1 MIKSNGGII
10 GPDNVTT
17 GGAFGTASGVFKLGE
32 VTNLIK
38 DSKWPTAGPQGFQ
51 VANSCRFNEASAD
64 SLHRATGETT
74 GSTKWTLST
83 WIKRSTLGSFADGG
97 TFMGTYASTSKRSQ
111 FAFLDNDKLY
121 WNANNGAGTEG
132 SATTAAVF
140 RDVSAWYHVVLKI
153 DTTQS
158 SQSDRCK
165 IYVNNVE
172 QSLTFSGAM
181 PAQNEANTGMY
192 GSQYIGASFYNTG
205 TDRHFGGYLAET
217 VMIDNSALEPD
228 QFGEFNSQT
237 GIWVPKS
244 VTGLTF
250 GTNGFYC
257 DYKDSSALGNDANGS
272 NNLTVTNLTSIDQ
285 STDTC
290 STNFATM
297 NPLSNYYNSD
307 AAFSDGN
314 NTVECGGT
322 ASAAITSTIG
332 ASSGKWYA
340 EFKNISGSG
349 GGSVFGIESLSY
361 QTGVTHYV
369 GYNSYSWGY
378 FQQDGKIK
386 NNNSDIATYSSQTNG
401 DICGI
406 ALDLDNNKL
415 YFSKNGTW
423 QNSADPSAGTGGIS
437 ITAPASTD
445 TGVYLFSGS
454 DDNQYASRTFS
465 SDFGS
470 PVYAI
475 SSGNTDGNGF
485 GNFEYAVPTGYLSLN
500 TKNLAAVLA

>member
-1 MIKSNGGII
+1 MSLII
-10 GPDNVTT
+10 PANS
-17 GGAFGTASGVFKLGE
+17 AAASGGYAV
-32 VTNLIK
+32 
-38 DSKWPTAGPQGFQ
+38 D
-51 VANSCRFNEASAD
+51 NSCRFNEASAD
-64 SLHRATGETT
+64 SLHRATSQTN

-83 WIKRSTLGSFADGG
+83 WIKRSTLGSLDNGG

-228 QFGEFNSQT
+228 QFGEFDEDS
-237 GIWVPKS
+237 GIWKPIDVS
-244 VTGLTF
+244 GLTF

-257 DYKDSSALGNDANGS
+257 DYKNSSALGNDANGS
-272 NNLTVTNLTSIDQ
+272 NNLTVTNLTATDQ

-290 STNFATM
+290 TNNFATLS
-297 NPLSNYYNSD
+297 PLWNSFNQGDLSEGNVKSSMTSGVYRSNL
-307 AAFSDGN
+307 
-314 NTVECGGT
+314 
-322 ASAAITSTIG
+322 ASFGVSQ
-332 ASSGKWYA
+332 GKWYWEIKLTQA
-340 EFKNISGSG
+340 SNMNFHVYGVTDESTNKNIDFKSLTGTTAFNNTTGKMLIDGSED
-349 GGSVFGIESLSY
+349 GSASAVFA
-361 QTGVTHYV
+361 Q
-369 GYNSYSWGY
+369 
-378 FQQDGKIK
+378 
-386 NNNSDIATYSSQTNG
+386 G
-401 DICGI
+401 DIVGI
-406 ALDLDNNKL
+406 ALNMDDKQISI
-415 YFSKNGTW
+415 YKNG
-423 QNSADPSAGTGGIS
+423 SALHSNVAMSSTSNVVFPFHIAYTYATYIFEYNFGNPSFT
-437 ITAPASTD
+437 
-445 TGVYLFSGS
+445 
-454 DDNQYASRTFS
+454 
-465 SDFGS
+465 
-470 PVYAI
+470 I
-475 SSGNTDGNGF
+475 SSGNTDGNGY
-485 GNFEYAVPTGYLSLN
+485 GNFEYAVPSGYYSLN
-500 TKNLAAVLA
+500 TKNLSEFG

>member
-1 MIKSNGGII
+1 MSLII
-10 GPDNVTT
+10 PANTL
-17 GGAFGTASGVFKLGE
+17 ASG
-32 VTNLIK
+32 
-38 DSKWPTAGPQGFQ
+38 GFS
-51 VANSCRFNEASAD
+51 VDNSCRFNEASAD
-64 SLHRATGETT
+64 SLHRATSQTN

-228 QFGEFNSQT
+228 QFGEFDEDS
-237 GIWVPKS
+237 GIWKPIDVS
-244 VTGLTF
+244 GLTF

-257 DYKDSSALGNDANGS
+257 DYKNSSALGNDANGS
-272 NNLTVTNLTSIDQ
+272 NNLTVTNLTAIDQ
-285 STDTC
+285 TTDTP
-290 STNFATM
+290 TNNFCTP
-297 NPLSNYYNSD
+297 NPLYPESGGGVAFSEGNLKTVFTSYTQSPNGTIGAGAGKWYYEAKMASTHARFGWCESHCPQGDLDSNSTFPAYAIYSNGNNGLVVYKNVTTRGISQNSGYTSFSAGKTLGIAFDIDNGKFYAHLNGTYYNS
-307 AAFSDGN
+307 
-314 NTVECGGT
+314 
-322 ASAAITSTIG
+322 
-332 ASSGKWYA
+332 
-340 EFKNISGSG
+340 
-349 GGSVFGIESLSY
+349 
-361 QTGVTHYV
+361 
-369 GYNSYSWGY
+369 
-378 FQQDGKIK
+378 
-386 NNNSDIATYSSQTNG
+386 G
-401 DICGI
+401 DP
-406 ALDLDNNKL
+406 A
-415 YFSKNGTW
+415 NGTG
-423 QNSADPSAGTGGIS
+423 ALMTG
-437 ITAPASTD
+437 ITAQQ
-445 TGVYLFSGS
+445 GGLFLPFLSCGT
-454 DDNQYASRTFS
+454 NNSRTFEFN
-465 SDFGS
+465 FGS
-470 PVYAI
+470 PSHAI
-475 SSGNTDGNGF
+475 SSGNTDGNGY
-485 GNFEYAVPTGYLSLN
+485 GNFEYAVPSGYYSLN
-500 TKNLAAVLA
+500 TKNLAEFG